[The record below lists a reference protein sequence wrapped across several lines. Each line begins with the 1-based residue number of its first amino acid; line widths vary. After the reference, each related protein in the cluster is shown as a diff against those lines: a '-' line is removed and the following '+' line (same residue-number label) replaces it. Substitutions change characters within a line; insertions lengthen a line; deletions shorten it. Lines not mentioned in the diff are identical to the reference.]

1 MSESCCPRN
10 VRLQFGTAVAA
21 QASSI
26 MPAGGPSSPDAGA
39 TAAPVALWQNTRV
52 LLALALVLLGAD
64 LSPETA
70 ARLKVAWRTETHA
83 TAPNARAEK
92 IAAFE
97 ATPVFA
103 EGQLLVITPFDQVI
117 ALDPGTGVERWRFDP
132 HVADRSYSEASA
144 RGVAVSAGMVY
155 FGTLDARL
163 IAISAK
169 TGQLAWQAALGE
181 GANDGGYEVTS
192 PPVVVG
198 ATVIVGSSIGDNGR
212 AELEHGTVRAFG
224 AADGKP
230 KWTWDPTP
238 PGRTGAA
245 NAWAPMS
252 VDAARDLVFVPTGSA
267 SPDFFGGGR
276 PGDNRYANS
285 VVALQAS
292 TGHLVWSFQVVH
304 HDLWDY
310 DVASRPEIIEIGGTA
325 AIGVLTKMGHYF
337 ALDRSTGTPL
347 LPVEERAVPA
357 SNVEGES
364 AFPTQPFPASGVFT
378 EQRFVP
384 RAGWCADQF
393 HTLRYD
399 GLFTPPSTGGTLVFP
414 GNVGGANWG
423 GGTYD
428 SARGLVFV
436 AANRLA
442 TAVRLIPRAAYDS
455 ADHGE
460 AGERWGQEYAAQS
473 GTPFGMSRKTF
484 IGPDGRPCGEQPWG
498 ALAAIDVSTGKLRWE
513 TPMLPSLGG
522 PMAVN
527 GVVFFGGTVFETKL
541 RAFAADDGRKL
552 WEADLPFSAHSVPS
566 TYEWEGKRY
575 VVVCAGGHGKVDG
588 SKLGGTVIAFA
599 VE

>member
-1 MSESCCPRN
+1 MLLE
-10 VRLQFGTAVAA
+10 
-21 QASSI
+21 
-26 MPAGGPSSPDAGA
+26 
-39 TAAPVALWQNTRV
+39 
-52 LLALALVLLGAD
+52 LALLLLGTD
-64 LSPETA
+64 LSPDTA
-70 ARLKVAWRTETHA
+70 ARLKVAWTVDTHA
-83 TAPNARAEK
+83 TPPNARAAK

-103 EGQLLVITPFDQVI
+103 EGQLFVITPFDQVI
-117 ALDPGTGVERWRFDP
+117 ALDPASGAERWRFDP
-132 HVADRSYSEASA
+132 HVADRAYSEASA
-144 RGVAVSAGMVY
+144 RGVAVSGGIVY

-163 IAISAK
+163 IAIGARD
-169 TGQLAWQAALGE
+169 GRMVWQTALGE
-181 GANDGGYEVTS
+181 GPNDGGYQVTS
-192 PPVVVG
+192 PPIVVG
-198 ATVIVGSSIGDNGR
+198 SVVIVGSSIGDNGR
-212 AELEHGTVRAFG
+212 ADLQHGTVRAFD
-224 AADGKP
+224 AHDGKS

-252 VDAARDLVFVPTGSA
+252 ADPARDLVFVPTGSA
-267 SPDFFGGGR
+267 SPDFFGGAR

-292 TGHLVWSFQVVH
+292 TGRFVWAFQVVH

-310 DVASRPEIIEIGGTA
+310 DVASRPELVEIRGTPA
-325 AIGVLTKMGHYF
+325 VAVLTKVGHYF
-337 ALDRSTGTPL
+337 ALDRATGKPL

-357 SNVEGES
+357 SNVDGETAS
-364 AFPTQPFPASGVFT
+364 PTQPFPSSGVFT

-384 RAGWCADQF
+384 RAGWCADEF
-393 HTLRYD
+393 HKLRYD
-399 GLFTPPSTGGTLVFP
+399 GLFTPPSAAGTLIFP

-423 GGTYD
+423 SGSYD
-428 SARGLVFV
+428 SARGLLFV

-460 AGERWGQEYAAQS
+460 TGERWGQEYAAQA
-473 GTPFGMSRKTF
+473 GTPWGMSRKTF
-484 IGPDGRPCGEQPWG
+484 IGPDGKPCGEEPWG

-522 PMAVN
+522 PLTVN

-566 TYEWEGKRY
+566 TYEWQGKRY

-588 SKLGGTVIAFA
+588 SKLGGAVIAFA
-599 VE
+599 IE